1 MMDDKTHFIGV
12 LPPSGIERVVS
23 SDRKWTERYGCRSGH
38 STPVH
43 VTLVPP
49 FSSTKSTDEIKDILK
64 GILPLLSPFSSSVD
78 GYGSFGNRTIYLR
91 VLPSKEWDNLSKTL
105 TKGLKAMGERVKID
119 NKPLTPHL
127 TVANRDIPPEHFSF
141 ILQQLSS
148 HSITA
153 PFLVE
158 RVALFHR
165 EGRLWRV
172 IEDDIL
178 DIGR

>member
-64 GILPLLSPFSSSVD
+64 GILPLLWMD
-78 GYGSFGNRTIYLR
+78 M
-91 VLPSKEWDNLSKTL
+91 E
-105 TKGLKAMGERVKID
+105 
-119 NKPLTPHL
+119 
-127 TVANRDIPPEHFSF
+127 
-141 ILQQLSS
+141 
-148 HSITA
+148 
-153 PFLVE
+153 
-158 RVALFHR
+158 AL
-165 EGRLWRV
+165 V
-172 IEDDIL
+172 IEPSTSAFCHLRSGIISL
-178 DIGR
+178 RLLQRASRPWERG